1 MYVCTM
7 QLLLR
12 GSVQIYFCVTFHF
25 FIIWTTETLNGAKQ
39 QLQRNS
45 KLQIRPLIRVLT
57 HLSF

>member
-1 MYVCTM
+1 M

-25 FIIWTTETLNGAKQ
+25 FIIWTAETLSGAKQ

-45 KLQIRPLIRVLT
+45 KLQIRPLMRVLT